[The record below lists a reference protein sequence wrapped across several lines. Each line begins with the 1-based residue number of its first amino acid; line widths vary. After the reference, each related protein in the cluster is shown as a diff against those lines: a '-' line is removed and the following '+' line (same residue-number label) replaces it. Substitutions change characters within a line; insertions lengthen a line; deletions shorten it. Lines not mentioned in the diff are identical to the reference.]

1 MVSNAFNAPMIEPVL
16 HRIVLFGEL
25 RPKWHIQKLCRNN
38 SAGNGGRVKGTM
50 AVHYTTYSERV
61 GGQQKVKNKFN
72 LICDEGPSCQHFQ
85 GHPAAIEIDR
95 ASKSLMSQ
103 GFQSLEFH
111 PCIYIVI
118 LTIWTSGLKHYRINW
133 HTFMVSFLKLY
144 KHVLQPKP

>member
-1 MVSNAFNAPMIEPVL
+1 M
-16 HRIVLFGEL
+16 
-25 RPKWHIQKLCRNN
+25 PKVAHPEALPEQLSWEWWQGK
-38 SAGNGGRVKGTM
+38 GNHGNY
-50 AVHYTTYSERV
+50 VHYTTYSERV

-111 PCIYIVI
+111 PCIYTVI

-133 HTFMVSFLKLY
+133 HTFMASFLKLY